1 MSLLRAVVASL
12 VLAGALLSLG
22 SAVPSAR
29 ADGIEVVAENVQN
42 RFPNGLQFS
51 LFVRAGGEITEARLQ
66 YRVLPESTQGTVRAT
81 CTAGSSSNCTAVLG
95 NTEASYLVP
104 GATIEYA
111 WDVRDAAG
119 GTLTSSPATTT
130 YMDTRFQWESK
141 TSGRITAHFY
151 SGSDQTI
158 DSILQAA
165 NDASSR
171 FAALLG
177 TEIDFDI
184 KVWVYSNPRDLQG
197 AAAGSSNRAG
207 ILEGQVVAADTALVA
222 RDAQTLDTVRHE
234 LVHVVVRRAS
244 RGFIVPVPTWI
255 NEGLAV
261 YSQRELSPGWDQAL
275 DLAIRRNRPSPIES
289 LGDSTRSGSDF
300 SLFYAQ
306 SGSMIAY
313 LVETYGDEKFREFF
327 STLRGD
333 TMSNSLRKVYGF
345 DQFGFENEWRRSVG
359 LPPISTA
366 GGSGNSGSGGALPTI
381 VPFGAQAS
389 GAQPTAEPPS
399 EPQTRAGDDDSGGGS
414 TLVIVIGALT
424 AVAVVGLL
432 GAGVYF
438 ARKQT

>member
-1 MSLLRAVVASL
+1 MTRLVRA
-12 VLAGALLSLG
+12 LAVFLAAAAALLPL
-22 SAVPSAR
+22 APSAR
-29 ADGIEVVAENVQN
+29 ADGIDVVADNVQN
-42 RFPNGLQFS
+42 RFPDGLQFA
-51 LFVRAGGEITEARLQ
+51 LFVRAGGEVTEARVQ
-66 YRVLPESTQGTVRAT
+66 YRVLPETIQGTVRAT
-81 CTAGSSSNCTAVLG
+81 CTQGSSSNCTATVG

-104 GATIEYA
+104 GATIEYV
-111 WDVRDAAG
+111 WDIRDAAG
-119 GTLTSSPATTT
+119 GTLTTAPATTQ
-130 YMDTRFQWESK
+130 YMDTRFDWDSK
-141 TSGRITAHFY
+141 TSGRITAFFY

-158 DSILQAA
+158 DAILQAA
-165 NDASSR
+165 NEASSR
-171 FAALLG
+171 FATLLG

-184 KVWVYSNPRDLQG
+184 KVWVYSNPRDLQA

-244 RGFIVPVPTWI
+244 RGFIVPVPTWV

-261 YSQRELSPGWDQAL
+261 YSQRELSPGWEQAL
-275 DLAIRRNRPSPIES
+275 DLAIRRNRPIPIES
-289 LGDSTRSGSDF
+289 LGESTRGGSDF

-306 SGSMIAY
+306 SGSMIAF
-313 LVETYGDEKFREFF
+313 LAETYGDQKFAEFF

-333 TMSNSLRKVYGF
+333 TIGNALRKVYGF
-345 DQFGFENEWRRSVG
+345 DQFGLENEWRREVG
-359 LPPISTA
+359 LPPISNI
-366 GGSGNSGSGGALPTI
+366 GGGGNSGSGGALPTL
-381 VPFGAQAS
+381 VPFGSQGS

-399 EPQTRAGDDDSGGGS
+399 QPQTRADDNGSGGGN

-424 AVAVVGLL
+424 AVTVIGLL